1 MVVWRRVVFHAMIIA
16 VRGRLVRYGVNPEEK
31 RPRETE
37 MTEEELADAEDDG
50 NEGEAVGWWV
60 GIPVSMVL
68 VQTRR

>member
-1 MVVWRRVVFHAMIIA
+1 MVVWRRVVFHAMVIA
-16 VRGRLVRYGVNPEEK
+16 VLGRFIGYSVNPEEI

-37 MTEEELADAEDDG
+37 MTEKELADAEDGG
-50 NEGEAVGWWV
+50 NQGEAVGWWV